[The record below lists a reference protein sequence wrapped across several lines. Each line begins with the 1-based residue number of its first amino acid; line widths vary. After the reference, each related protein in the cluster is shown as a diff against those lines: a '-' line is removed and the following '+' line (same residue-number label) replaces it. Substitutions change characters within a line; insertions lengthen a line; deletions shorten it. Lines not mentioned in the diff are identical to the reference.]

1 MPTERAGDQGLRDYL
16 RILRRRKKVMILTV
30 AAVMAIALIPAF
42 LQDPVYEGRAQVLL
56 KTGNEESVFDRTG
69 ERVDASRVVDTELL
83 VLRSAPVR
91 AAVRRQLGNVPKVSG
106 TSLGQVD
113 AIEIRARAADPGR
126 AAAITNAYATAY
138 IDFRRTQ
145 AVDDLLAAA
154 TQIQTKISEL
164 QPQIE
169 STADASQKAALIE
182 QQSVFRQRLDQVQ
195 VDAALKTG
203 GAQLITPA
211 AVPSS
216 PVAPKPLRTGVFALA
231 VGLILGV
238 GLALLREH
246 LDDSVKTKDD
256 LERVAPDQP
265 VVGLIPSVTTW
276 KSADGA
282 RVISRDDP
290 TAPATEAYRTLR
302 TSIQFLGITR
312 PLRTLQ
318 VTSPNAREGKS
329 TTLANLGVSLAQ
341 AGRRVILVCCD
352 LRRPRIHE
360 FFGLPNE
367 LGFTSVLL
375 GHVPLWTA
383 VQEVPGIDGLSVLAS
398 GAVPPNPSEL
408 LSSPRTAEVLMPL
421 QAEGYLVLVDS
432 PPVLPV
438 TDALVLSQHVDAT
451 LVVCAAGK
459 TSRKDVARASE
470 LLQQVDAPLVG
481 TVLNGVRAGEG
492 YGYSYAYYREDGP
505 RKEGVREDPLP
516 RPEPANQ

>member
-1 MPTERAGDQGLRDYL
+1 MSTERAGDQGLQDYL
-16 RILRRRKKVMILTV
+16 RILRRRKKVMILAV
-30 AAVMAIALIPAF
+30 GAVMAIALIPAF
-42 LQDPVYEGRAQVLL
+42 MQDPVYEGRAEVLL
-56 KTGNEESVFDRTG
+56 KTGNDESVFERTG

-83 VLRSAPVR
+83 VLRSAALR
-91 AAVRRQLGNVPKVSG
+91 AAVRSQLEGKVPEVSA
-106 TSLGQVD
+106 TSLGAVD
-113 AIEIRARAADPGR
+113 AIEIRARAADPER

-154 TQIQTKISEL
+154 TQIQIKISEL

-169 STADASQKAALIE
+169 STTDVSQKAALIE
-182 QQSVFRQRLDQVQ
+182 QQGVFRQRLDQVQ
-195 VDAALKTG
+195 VDASLKTG
-203 GAQLITPA
+203 GAQLISPA
-211 AVPSS
+211 AVSTS

-238 GLALLREH
+238 GLASLLEH

-256 LERVAPDQP
+256 LERVTPDQP
-265 VVGLIPSVTTW
+265 VVGLIPAVTTW
-276 KSADGA
+276 KSADDA
-282 RVISRDDP
+282 RVVSREDP

-318 VTSPNAREGKS
+318 VTSSNAGEGKS

-341 AGRRVILVCCD
+341 AGRSVILVCCD

-398 GAVPPNPSEL
+398 GPVPPNPSEL
-408 LSSPRTAEVLMPL
+408 LASPLPAEVFMPL
-421 QAEGYLVLVDS
+421 QAKGYIVLVDS

-451 LVVCAAGK
+451 LLVCAAGR
-459 TSRKDVARASE
+459 TSRKDAARASE
-470 LLQQVDAPLVG
+470 LLRQVDAPLVG
-481 TVLNGVRAGEG
+481 TVLNGVSASEG
-492 YGYSYAYYREDGP
+492 YGYSNDYYQEVAGARRTSGGSLAP
-505 RKEGVREDPLP
+505 PQ
-516 RPEPANQ
+516 PADQ